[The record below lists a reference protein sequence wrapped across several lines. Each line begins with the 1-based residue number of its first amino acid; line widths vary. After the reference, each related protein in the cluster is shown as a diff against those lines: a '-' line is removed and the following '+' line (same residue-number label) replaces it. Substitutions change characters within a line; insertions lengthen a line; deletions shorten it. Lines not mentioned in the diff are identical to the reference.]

1 LAAETTLF
9 AVAAIGLLT
18 VAPSMLMIASPAA
31 MSRAILAFG
40 SKPCFHAAEI
50 VIRLVPGAVLVAC
63 ASQTLHP
70 RVVAA
75 FGYVLVAVGAG
86 LVILGPT
93 RHRAFA
99 VKSATFTSVFRPA
112 GFASLAFGVFVIY
125 SALGSLLLEA

>member
-1 LAAETTLF
+1 MF

-18 VAPSMLMIASPAA
+18 VALSMLMIASPAA

-40 SKPCFHAAEI
+40 NKPYFHAAEI
-50 VIRLVPGAVLVAC
+50 VVRLVLGAVLVTC

-70 RVVAA
+70 RVMAT

-99 VKSATFTSVFRPA
+99 VKSATFKSVFRPA
-112 GFASLAFGVFVIY
+112 GVASLAFGVFVIY
-125 SALGSLLLEA
+125 SALGSLLYDA

>member
-70 RVVAA
+70 LAM
-75 FGYVLVAVGAG
+75 
-86 LVILGPT
+86 
-93 RHRAFA
+93 
-99 VKSATFTSVFRPA
+99 
-112 GFASLAFGVFVIY
+112 ASWPDQGENGKA
-125 SALGSLLLEA
+125 

>member
-1 LAAETTLF
+1 LF

-18 VAPSMLMIASPAA
+18 VAPSMLTIVSPAA

-70 RVVAA
+70 RVM
-75 FGYVLVAVGAG
+75 
-86 LVILGPT
+86 
-93 RHRAFA
+93 
-99 VKSATFTSVFRPA
+99 
-112 GFASLAFGVFVIY
+112 ASWPDKGENGKA
-125 SALGSLLLEA
+125 

>member
-1 LAAETTLF
+1 MF

-18 VAPSMLMIASPAA
+18 AALSTLMIASPAVI
-31 MSRAILAFG
+31 SRAILAFG
-40 SKPCFHAAEI
+40 SKPYFHAAEI
-50 VIRLVPGAVLVAC
+50 VIRLVLGAVLVAG

-86 LVILGPT
+86 LVILGPS

-112 GFASLAFGVFVIY
+112 GFVSLAFGVFVVY
-125 SALGSLLLEA
+125 SALGSLLLEE